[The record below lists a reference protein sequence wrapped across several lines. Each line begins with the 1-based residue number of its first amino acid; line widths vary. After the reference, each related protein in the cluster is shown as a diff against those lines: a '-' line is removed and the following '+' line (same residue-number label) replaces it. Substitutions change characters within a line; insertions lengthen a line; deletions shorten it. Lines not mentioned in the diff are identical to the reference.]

1 MNIFIY
7 GLINPLKNRFFY
19 IGQTNNLARR
29 FSEHLVDT
37 SDSVKACE
45 MQQLRDL
52 NLVPSIVILEV
63 ANEQTANAIEQK
75 WIDFLLAANTELTN
89 AAIANYSSSVPV
101 KTDRWIDKLSL
112 NSTLEEIG
120 AVFLDFSFGI
130 KKIYRLHDLYF
141 IMTEKTCERIV
152 PAFSNGVAF
161 QSFLST
167 IAIETNTR
175 SEREL
180 VKFISFVVNNMK
192 GFLKKKPNILP
203 FNPLCCNIEDAI
215 NEPEH
220 YNRIQH
226 EFYTT
231 INIEQFLFAFKRHY
245 GYLSFNEFRDKYY
258 SLKAIYDVIPEN
270 MLPNLNLL
278 YNQT

>member
-1 MNIFIY
+1 M
-7 GLINPLKNRFFY
+7 KNRLFY
-19 IGQTNNLARR
+19 VGQTNNLARR

-45 MQQLRDL
+45 IQQLRDL
-52 NLVPSIVILEV
+52 NLVPSTLILEV
-63 ANEQTANAIEQK
+63 ANEQTANTVEQK

-89 AAIANYSSSVPV
+89 TAIVTHSSSVPV
-101 KTDRWIDKLSL
+101 KTNRWIDKLSL

-120 AVFLDFSFGI
+120 TVFLDFSFGI
-130 KKIYRLHDLYF
+130 KKVYRLYNLYF
-141 IMTEKTCERIV
+141 IMTEASCERMFPAISNSIV
-152 PAFSNGVAF
+152 F
-161 QSFLST
+161 QSFLSS
-167 IAIETNTR
+167 INIEANTR

-180 VKFISFVVNNMK
+180 VKFISSVVNNMK

-203 FNPLCCNIEDAI
+203 FNPLCYDIEDAY

-231 INIEQFLFAFKRHY
+231 INVEQFLFAFKRHY